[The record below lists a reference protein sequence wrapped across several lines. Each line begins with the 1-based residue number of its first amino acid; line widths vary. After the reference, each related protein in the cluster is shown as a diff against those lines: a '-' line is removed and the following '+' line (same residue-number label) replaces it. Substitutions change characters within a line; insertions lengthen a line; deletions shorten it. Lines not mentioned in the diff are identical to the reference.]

1 MHADLQVKCID
12 AVTKQKYNIL
22 HNWSTYREKDY
33 FTMTTSVDQGYS
45 WFVLAAC
52 FTMRGLTDGFWSSLG
67 ILLVEW
73 QTYFEASAG
82 DVAIIG
88 SMTLMVILLS
98 GK

>member
-1 MHADLQVKCID
+1 MSLEQVITIFLLLLLVTVV
-12 AVTKQKYNIL
+12 AVNRSN
-22 HNWSTYREKDY
+22 HSDH
-33 FTMTTSVDQGYS
+33 FTMTTSVDKGYS
-45 WFVLAAC
+45 WLVLATC
-52 FTMRGLTDGFWSSLG
+52 FTMRVLTEGFWSSLG